1 MSAQPML
8 RLRYMTYEDIA
19 QIVHIEQEA
28 FLTPWSARSY
38 AYEVGESS
46 YSYMV
51 VLENPAPRP
60 LTGWKRLIRSFN
72 GKTPQGQIVSYGGL
86 WNIADE
92 AHISTIASH
101 EDWRGRGCGE
111 LVLAAM
117 IRKAILL
124 NAVYVVLEVRVTNT
138 VAQNLYRK
146 YEFEVVDTKKR
157 YYRDN
162 NEDAYDM
169 RLFLDKPGIHERF
182 AARYAAI
189 AARLPHDDLY
199 TETPR
204 PR

>member
-1 MSAQPML
+1 MTL
-8 RLRYMTYEDIA
+8 RLRYMTLDDII
-19 QIVHIEQEA
+19 QVVTIDQEA

-51 VLENPAPRP
+51 VLENPEPQP
-60 LTGWKRLIRSFN
+60 QTGWKRFIRSFN
-72 GKTPQGQIVSYGGL
+72 GRAPRGQIISYGGL

-92 AHISTIASH
+92 AHVSTIATH
-101 EDWRGRGCGE
+101 EGWRGKGCGE

-117 IRKAILL
+117 IRRAILL
-124 NAVYVVLEVRVTNT
+124 RAMYVVLEVRVTNT
-138 VAQNLYRK
+138 VAQSLYRK
-146 YEFEVVDTKKR
+146 YEFEVADIKKR

-169 RLFLDKPGIHERF
+169 RLYLDRPGTAERF

-189 AARLPHDDLY
+189 SARLPHEDHY